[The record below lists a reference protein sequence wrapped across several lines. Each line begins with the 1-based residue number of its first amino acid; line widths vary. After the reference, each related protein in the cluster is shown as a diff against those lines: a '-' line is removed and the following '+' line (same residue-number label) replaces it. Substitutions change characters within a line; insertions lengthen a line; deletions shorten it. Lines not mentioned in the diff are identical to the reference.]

1 METSVKPLTHPRM
14 GRQAFWRIFITIS
27 VVAFFVSFFLGRA
40 YGSPLT
46 GGGNLIV
53 AIFSTGAIVASSIG
67 RCHDRGKSGSFA
79 WLLFVPILF
88 LWPIVE
94 LLFLRGTVGPNKYG
108 DDPLKD
114 DSSKEAQVGSASTF
128 SQPVKEIAPKVSTE
142 DEDTKAIRDLKGLCA
157 LTQTAAS
164 VLTMRGYSVEI
175 SVQSTPNGITISPR
189 ISKEF

>member
-1 METSVKPLTHPRM
+1 MDASSPKITGDRMPRQSYW
-14 GRQAFWRIFITIS
+14 GIF
-27 VVAFFVSFFLGRA
+27 VAVNAIMFLVSFSLAWMGGQPLGLGGRLIL
-40 YGSPLT
+40 GTLFT
-46 GGGNLIV
+46 GVL
-53 AIFSTGAIVASSIG
+53 AAFSTG

-114 DSSKEAQVGSASTF
+114 DSAKEAQVDSPPTL
-128 SQPVKEIAPKVSTE
+128 SQPVKEVAQEFSTE

-164 VLTMRGYSVEI
+164 VLTMRGYNVEI
-175 SVQSTPNGITISPR
+175 SVQSTPKGIIISPR